1 MTSKRKHAC
10 LAPSGSSQATVTL
23 LVGDTRYRAARDTLT
38 VSPTLRM
45 LLDSGRADEDGAY
58 FVDRNGA
65 VFEHILHFLR
75 YGLLMPGCQKDM
87 ELRRQVAHDAEYFQ
101 LSRLVCMC
109 HVGYK
114 PAVLPAKDVEAL
126 EEWRAVV
133 RLLNMPPAKGEDP
146 LVGLLDVYNP
156 AEPLPEAQP
165 RSMRDAACAVLG
177 LEEAEQAVPW
187 ENVEG
192 KLAVPGSPEE
202 FKVFLDKTTGGILD
216 DLPELVRK
224 SCVVA
229 GGCVCAALCST
240 EAQTDV
246 DFFLHGLEDEEVAAT
261 VVKELAEYM
270 RRKSDNQDVV
280 VVRTHMAITIVA
292 GPPLPHVQVVLQLFR
307 SPAAVLASFDM
318 APSQCLYHPLNGKV
332 YATKWA
338 LRALQTRVNVMD
350 PCCRRL
356 LSDDGH
362 SMYEKRLLKYAARG
376 FAICLPG
383 LEPALL
389 APASMPSTSGASE
402 GGATGRKVGLPLLLE
417 LLEGVSSNPAT
428 ATSKLPEG
436 AVPSASETTVAL
448 RDNIDEYPGY
458 SLYTTKQQLMD
469 TIHAHVMAGIKGGVR
484 SVAEAERL
492 AFRKCP
498 IDVFMPEMPR
508 TGRLSY
514 PLLIH
519 ATLTKAFETVVAGFP
534 KWQKLR
540 RQEVLEHR
548 AATKRCPVLGFC
560 WDYYNGR
567 PVAMG
572 TRRNNWYQRW
582 DDEGLSSAVHFVPSN
597 RISFVRPADVF
608 GAQQHGARAADKY
621 IREAYTPDL
630 RRAMLCL

>member
-1 MTSKRKHAC
+1 MTTKRKHAC

-376 FAICLPG
+376 FRHLPAWPRAGSIGPCQHALHLWRLPG
-383 LEPALL
+383 RGHGQE
-389 APASMPSTSGASE
+389 
-402 GGATGRKVGLPLLLE
+402 
-417 LLEGVSSNPAT
+417 
-428 ATSKLPEG
+428 
-436 AVPSASETTVAL
+436 AL